1 METAAAMDA
10 SFSSV
15 ARTIAAHLAS
25 APSSTEEIDAA
36 VQHLRRSAGV
46 AVPREGFV
54 AMPGRDHAAILAPAI
69 AAGLDHGAADI
80 AAALAAL
87 PTPLVW
93 HYHYAPHPG
102 SPPDAEDLAER
113 IGFAEL
119 IGPRAPLTAPACRVG
134 FTLLAPATCYPQH
147 AHPAIELYLV
157 ISGHAQWT
165 TPGDERI
172 VPPGAFVLHSASKP
186 HAMRTF
192 AEPLLALYGWRG
204 DIDTP
209 AFYL

>member
-1 METAAAMDA
+1 MDA
-10 SFSSV
+10 SYSSL
-15 ARTIAAHLAS
+15 ARAIAAHLAR
-25 APSSTEEIDAA
+25 APSSTEEINES
-36 VQHLRRSAGV
+36 VQHLRRSAE
-46 AVPREGFV
+46 AAAPRQGF
-54 AMPGRDHAAILAPAI
+54 AAAPGRDHTAILTPAI
-69 AAGLDHGAADI
+69 AAGLDRGTADI

-87 PTPLVW
+87 PTPLQW
-93 HYHYAPHPG
+93 HYHYAPRPG
-102 SPPDAEDLAER
+102 SPSHTADLADR

-119 IGPRAPLTAPACRVG
+119 IGPRAPLTAPDSRVG
-134 FTLLAPATCYPQH
+134 FTLMAPATFYPLH
-147 AHPAIELYLV
+147 AHPAIELYMV

-165 TPGDERI
+165 TPEAEQI
-172 VPPGAFVLHSASKP
+172 VPPGDFVLHRTNQP